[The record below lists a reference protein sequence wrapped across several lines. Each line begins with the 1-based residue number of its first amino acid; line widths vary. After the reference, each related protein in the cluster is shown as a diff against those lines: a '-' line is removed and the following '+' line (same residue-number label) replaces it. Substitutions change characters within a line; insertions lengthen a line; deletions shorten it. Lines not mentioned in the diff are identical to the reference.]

1 MLMLPSYLN
10 KAKSRYYTGQPVT
23 PLETYFQPKCKPRVK
38 KKKKKVSLREILI
51 SKLFYHLPL
60 EVQFL

>member
-1 MLMLPSYLN
+1 MNLKVIATFEGIKLMLMLPSYLN

-38 KKKKKVSLREILI
+38 KKKKFSLR
-51 SKLFYHLPL
+51 
-60 EVQFL
+60 